1 MSTPNHPVSET
12 ARLTHELQ
20 VHQAELESQN
30 EELRRAQSALA
41 TARDRYLDLYQ
52 HAPVGYLALDDQG
65 RVCETNLTACTM
77 LGVKAQALKGTHL
90 SRYLLPTDADR
101 WHLYLRQVIAGTEP
115 SGIDLA
121 FSPPSAAKA
130 WHGQLDC
137 LKVTDPNGHIRLRV
151 TLTDVSDRMQA
162 ELERRVAALD
172 ANAREA
178 EFRRVALE
186 LHENLGQRLAALK
199 MDISTLSQAD
209 DPEASQRFMRSML
222 GTLDAAVSTVRRI
235 TTDLHPPMLDDLGL
249 NAAIEWLAQ
258 DTGQRLGLRFNLS
271 LDRQVPELE
280 EQTALALYRFAQES
294 LTFLLR
300 DTSGTAFGIEL
311 HQASGAIVLLLR
323 SMGSVKPEGSDPV
336 GHGLTRE
343 VLHHRAELLG
353 AQLDI
358 DPVRNSAGW
367 LGLQLKLPHPF
378 HHVETPQTRKDA
390 P

>member
-1 MSTPNHPVSET
+1 MSATHHPTSET
-12 ARLTHELQ
+12 DRLTHELQ

-30 EELRRAQSALA
+30 EELRRAYSALA
-41 TARDRYLDLYQ
+41 KARDRYLDLYQ
-52 HAPVGYLALDDQG
+52 HSPVGYLTLDEQG
-65 RVCETNLTACTM
+65 RVCESNQTAGAM
-77 LGVKAQALKGTHL
+77 LGLGAQALIGTHL
-90 SRYLLPTDADR
+90 SRYMVPADADR
-101 WHLYLRQVIAGTEP
+101 WHLYLRRVLTGSNQT
-115 SGIDLA
+115 GINLA
-121 FSPPSAAKA
+121 FSPPSSTKS
-130 WHGQLDC
+130 WYGQLDC
-137 LKVTDPNGHIRLRV
+137 LKVTGQSGHTRVRV

-172 ANAREA
+172 ANAREG

-199 MDISTLSQAD
+199 IEASTLSQAD
-209 DPEASQRFMRSML
+209 DPAASQQFMQSML

-280 EQTALALYRFAQES
+280 EKTALALYRFAQES

-300 DTSGTAFGIEL
+300 DTAGSEFGIEL
-311 HQASGAIVLLLR
+311 HHRAGAIVLTLR
-323 SMGSVKPEGSDPV
+323 SMVNVKPGGRDSPRNEQA
-336 GHGLTRE
+336 RE

-358 DPVRNSAGW
+358 DPMRNSAGW
-367 LGLQLKLPHPF
+367 LGLQLKLPHT
-378 HHVETPQTRKDA
+378 ETTPPRKDA

>member
-1 MSTPNHPVSET
+1 MSATNHPASET
-12 ARLTHELQ
+12 DRLTHELQ

-30 EELRRAQSALA
+30 EELRRAYSALA
-41 TARDRYLDLYQ
+41 KARDRYLDLYQ
-52 HAPVGYLALDDQG
+52 HSPVGYLTLDEQG
-65 RVCETNLTACTM
+65 RVCESNQTAGAM
-77 LGVKAQALKGTHL
+77 LGLGAQALIGNHL
-90 SRYLLPTDADR
+90 SRYMVPADADR
-101 WHLYLRQVIAGTEP
+101 WHLYLRRVLAGSNQT
-115 SGIDLA
+115 GINLA
-121 FSPPSAAKA
+121 FSPPSSTKS
-130 WHGQLDC
+130 WYGQLDC
-137 LKVTDPNGHIRLRV
+137 LKVTGQSGHTRVRV

-172 ANAREA
+172 ANAREG

-199 MDISTLSQAD
+199 IEASTLSQAD
-209 DPEASQRFMRSML
+209 DPAASQHFMQSML

-271 LDRQVPELE
+271 LDHHVPELE
-280 EQTALALYRFAQES
+280 EKTALALYRFAQES

-300 DTSGTAFGIEL
+300 DTTGSEFGIEL
-311 HQASGAIVLLLR
+311 HHRAGAIVLTLR
-323 SMGSVKPEGSDPV
+323 SMGNVKPGGRESPRNEQ
-336 GHGLTRE
+336 TRE

-358 DPVRNSAGW
+358 DPMRNSAGW
-367 LGLQLKLPHPF
+367 LGLQLKLPHT
-378 HHVETPQTRKDA
+378 ETTPPRKDA